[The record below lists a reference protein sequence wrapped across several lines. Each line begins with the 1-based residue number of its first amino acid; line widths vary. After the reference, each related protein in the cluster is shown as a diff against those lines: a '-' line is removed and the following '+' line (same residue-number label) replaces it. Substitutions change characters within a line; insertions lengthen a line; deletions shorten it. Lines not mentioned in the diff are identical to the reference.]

1 MPVYIPTGKLGA
13 GKSLWSMKRIR
24 EAMEKGL
31 PIATNMDLF
40 LEHLPKA
47 KAPIYRIPDYP
58 TVAALEAIGVGSD
71 SKEEETFGWLVLDE
85 AAVWLNARDWGQ
97 GERAGVI
104 AWLRHARKL
113 HWNVILMSQGAGSI
127 DKQIRDDLLEY
138 HVICRRM
145 DRMRMPVVGRF
156 LEVVSLGKHNG
167 KLPKIHMAAV
177 RYGYGQNSMLSETEY
192 YKAHDLYKCY
202 DTDQVIARDYPH
214 GIYCQLPPA
223 PPPQPAPVVKAIKP
237 KLRGVEMV
245 MRLDPDKRLAF
256 MRTLSAKGLDL
267 AAI

>member
-1 MPVYIPTGKLGA
+1 
-13 GKSLWSMKRIR
+13 
-24 EAMEKGL
+24 
-31 PIATNMDLF
+31 
-40 LEHLPKA
+40 
-47 KAPIYRIPDYP
+47 
-58 TVAALEAIGVGSD
+58 
-71 SKEEETFGWLVLDE
+71 
-85 AAVWLNARDWGQ
+85 
-97 GERAGVI
+97 
-104 AWLRHARKL
+104 
-113 HWNVILMSQGAGSI
+113 VILMSQGAGSI

-177 RYGYGQNSMLSETEY
+177 RYGYCQNSMLSETEY

-223 PPPQPAPVVKAIKP
+223 PPPPPAPVVKAVKP

-245 MRLDPDKRLAF
+245 MRMDPDKWLAF